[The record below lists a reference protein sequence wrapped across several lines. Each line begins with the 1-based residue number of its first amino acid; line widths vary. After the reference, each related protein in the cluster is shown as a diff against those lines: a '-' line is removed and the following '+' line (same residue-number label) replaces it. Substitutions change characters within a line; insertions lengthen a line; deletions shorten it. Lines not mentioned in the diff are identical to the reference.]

1 MLEYILLTN
10 HRRGIGRA
18 DTTTAAINRRP
29 RHRAA
34 SQFVAHIIKARHG
47 EKRHRSRVS
56 CSPLVDRSSGRHGV
70 QPWPRSARRTHIFF
84 EMGPRPT
91 SGNMLFVSAYYR
103 AGLRAVVRAHG
114 VSLDVV
120 DRVNLCGWYGRGP
133 NRLARSAPRGN
144 WQRERHRFALRE
156 SVAHTPPNPPEF
168 QKENSV
174 ELVSEQKKLRFAV

>member
-1 MLEYILLTN
+1 M
-10 HRRGIGRA
+10 
-18 DTTTAAINRRP
+18 
-29 RHRAA
+29 
-34 SQFVAHIIKARHG
+34 F
-47 EKRHRSRVS
+47 
-56 CSPLVDRSSGRHGV
+56 
-70 QPWPRSARRTHIFF
+70 SARGSIQRTAWGATLAPLRKTYTYFF
-84 EMGPRPT
+84 EMGPHPS
-91 SGNMLFVSAYYR
+91 SGIMLFVSAYYR

-133 NRLARSAPRGN
+133 DRLARFAPRGN

-174 ELVSEQKKLRFAV
+174 ELVSEQKNFGLPYSVFAVPLQ